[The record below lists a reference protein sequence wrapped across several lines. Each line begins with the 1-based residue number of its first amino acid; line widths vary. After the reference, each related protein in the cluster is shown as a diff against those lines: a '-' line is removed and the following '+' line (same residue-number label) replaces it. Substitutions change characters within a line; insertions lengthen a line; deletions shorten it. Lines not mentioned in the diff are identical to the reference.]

1 MRTDLRRTVTLKR
14 QDGKEQLEVGKL
26 VENSFIKFKGE
37 KGLKK
42 KKIGIFLLPSQE
54 VRKYF

>member
-42 KKIGIFLLPSQE
+42 KK
-54 VRKYF
+54 